1 MDSLLRARLSE
12 LANRAYNNTQYTF
25 TNFLSEAE
33 LSEYIEMSKELAFI
47 PSETFGGMDASE
59 RQIIRFGGK
68 DIRHCLGGKA
78 FCVSPGRIVF
88 YFVRSVIGK
97 M

>member
-68 DIRHCLGGKA
+68 DIFGYEEPFPIVCLK
-78 FCVSPGRIVF
+78 IVPLNET
-88 YFVRSVIGK
+88 K
-97 M
+97 NL